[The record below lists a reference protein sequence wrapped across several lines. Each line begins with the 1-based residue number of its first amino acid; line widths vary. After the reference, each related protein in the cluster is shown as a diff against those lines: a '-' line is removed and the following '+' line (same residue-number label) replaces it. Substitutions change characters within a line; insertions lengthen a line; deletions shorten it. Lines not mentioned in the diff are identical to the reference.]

1 MEKLYG
7 SENNDIIL
15 PNLIIPN
22 MTDEELTHVYKRL
35 KPIVTIDEMKYYL
48 KEYTL
53 YQLRYYLYMQD
64 LATSVKEHI
73 NPSLIN
79 PVDEFMCFHKFHYYG
94 SFIPTIA
101 EVLSQIPENLIED
114 SNAFEIVEYPTKMSD
129 VTRYYEA
136 FEKGYHV
143 SKVRTYKIQDK

>member
-22 MTDEELTHVYKRL
+22 MTDEELTHIYKRL
-35 KPIVTIDEMKYYL
+35 KPIVTVDEMKYYL

-64 LATSVKEHI
+64 LPTSVKEQI

-101 EVLSQIPENLIED
+101 EVLSQVPENLIED
-114 SNAFEIVEYPTKMSD
+114 SNAFEIVEYPTKMAD